1 MQPKRFIRDYTLLY
15 AFIRFYT
22 LLYAFIRFYT
32 LFLRFLFYKVPRQ
45 NVEKGITFYFF
56 VPLQQNGILQ

>member
-15 AFIRFYT
+15 AFT
-22 LLYAFIRFYT
+22 
-32 LFLRFLFYKVPRQ
+32 RFLFYKVPRQ

>member
-22 LLYAFIRFYT
+22 L
-32 LFLRFLFYKVPRQ
+32 FLRFLFYNVPRQ

>member
-22 LLYAFIRFYT
+22 LLYPFIRF
-32 LFLRFLFYKVPRQ
+32 FYA
-45 NVEKGITFYFF
+45 FYFTRYLAKTLKKVSRF
-56 VPLQQNGILQ
+56 IFSSHFNKMGFYNSDT